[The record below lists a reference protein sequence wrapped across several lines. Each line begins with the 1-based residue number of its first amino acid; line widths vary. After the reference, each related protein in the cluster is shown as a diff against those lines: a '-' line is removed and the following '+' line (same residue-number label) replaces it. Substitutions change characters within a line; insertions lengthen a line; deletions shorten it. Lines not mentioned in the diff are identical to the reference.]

1 MKTLLTWKFA
11 LCQAIYTNKLL
22 IKCMML
28 DLTKSLLSFIHGV
41 PFSKDWCHKTFK
53 EKDPMKTVSIS

>member
-28 DLTKSLLSFIHGV
+28 DLTKSLLSFRHGV
-41 PFSKDWCHKTFK
+41 PFS
-53 EKDPMKTVSIS
+53 